1 MESME
6 NFEKELENSFR
17 KINVGDVLQ
26 GTVISISEEE
36 VIVDL
41 NYYTQGVVRRE
52 DLSNDEH
59 FNPKEEMNIGD
70 EIQATVIRE
79 DDGHGNILLSCR
91 EAADEL
97 SWDKLKKMMLDNE
110 AAEVTVKECVNGG
123 VVTYIE
129 GLRAFI
135 PASQISDEYVEDTA
149 AWKNRKL
156 TVKITEVDRSKN
168 KIVLS
173 AKAVIR
179 EQQNKERNDKISQ
192 ISPDAVLEGVVE
204 RLAPY
209 GAFINLGD
217 GLTGLVHISQIC
229 SKHIGS
235 PKEVLKEG
243 DHVTVKVISTAEN
256 KISLS
261 MKALEELPVPEDE
274 EEETEPVEYLSGTEV
289 GTGLGSLL
297 ANLFK
302 E

>member
-1 MESME
+1 MESMKD
-6 NFEKELENSFR
+6 FEKELENSFR
-17 KINVGDVLQ
+17 KIKTGDVIK
-26 GTVISISEEE
+26 GTVISIADDE

-41 NYYTQGVVRRE
+41 NYYTQGIIRRE
-52 DLSNDEH
+52 DLSNDPH
-59 FNPKEEMNIGD
+59 FNAKEEMSIGD
-70 EIQATVIRE
+70 EIEATVLRT
-79 DDGHGNILLSCR
+79 DDGHGNILLSCK

-97 SWDKLKKMMLDNE
+97 SWDRLKTMMNNNE

-123 VVTYIE
+123 VIAYIE

-135 PASQISDEYVEDTA
+135 PASQISEEYVEDTSV
-149 AWKNRKL
+149 WKGKQL
-156 TVKITEVDRSKN
+156 TVKVTEVDKQKSKV
-168 KIVLS
+168 VLS

-179 EQQNKERNDKISQ
+179 EHQKKERNNMIATIKT
-192 ISPDAVLEGVVE
+192 DAVLEGVVE

-229 SKHIGS
+229 NRHIGT

-243 DHVTVKVISTAEN
+243 DKVKVKVISTAEN

-261 MKALEELPVPEDE
+261 IKALEEEVVEKEEDTPSE
-274 EEETEPVEYLSGTEV
+274 EYSDGEEASTS
-289 GTGLGSLL
+289 LGSLF

-302 E
+302 